1 MTTFLQLLKT
11 QAIYFVG
18 CGLLPFSLLFFVLN
32 FLLFHF
38 ASLRRAEVLIL
49 PEKLNFGGTVC
60 VPDFARYQFPWRHLV
75 FVTFQEPAHNSHM
88 PVIWHDIENVEYI
101 SLRRFVLDFNFRGR
115 RAVIPRRCIHDPAAR
130 WILAH
135 LARYLGRDPILLTY
149 HKIYTGARPHEAYS
163 KDLEAMLARNPRD
176 PWADMW
182 RINLRYNMYFYFQR
196 ELSLKKPSLPQELC
210 AEVEQALARVRGA
223 RTEVRLCGF
232 YIRKR
237 IIDGPNGTNHFTDG
251 SPFEA
256 YLPAIRLLVSRGYQV
271 LFTGDQ
277 PMPRQIA
284 EEFDGM
290 VVDDE
295 TLGINPCLHR
305 IYTALHTDI
314 FVGDGGGGTMF
325 AGLVTDR
332 QMLGL
337 NWYPLFSVFHNFWNY
352 YKHAYDRDGIHLS
365 FSDMATGRYAFACRP
380 NGFTLETN
388 SEDEILEAVR
398 CYVEEMENPGSSEI
412 DCALED
418 LWPSYSG
425 FKMTNCHISP
435 AYVRNYY
442 RKRSAG
448 SVSRS
453 LDKAV

>member
-115 RAVIPRRCIHDPAAR
+115 RAVIPRRRIHDSAAR

-163 KDLEAMLARNPRD
+163 KDLEAMLTRRPRD
-176 PWADMW
+176 PLAKQWTAD
-182 RINLRYNMYFYFQR
+182 LRFSMYYHLQR
-196 ELSLKKPSLPQELC
+196 EVSLKQPSLPQGLRV
-210 AEVEQALARVRGA
+210 EVERALARVRGP
-223 RTEVRLCGF
+223 RSQVRLCGF
-232 YIRKR
+232 YIKG
-237 IIDGPNGTNHFTDG
+237 ITGHFYGG
-251 SPFEA
+251 SSFKA
-256 YLPAIRLLVSRGYQV
+256 YLPAIRFLVSRGYQV
-271 LFTGDQ
+271 LLTGDH
-277 PMPRQIA
+277 PLPRLVA

-290 VVDDE
+290 VVDGEVLD
-295 TLGINPCLHR
+295 INPCLHR

-314 FVGDGGGGTMF
+314 FIGDMAGGTMF

-332 QMLGL
+332 QVLGL
-337 NWYPLFSVFHNFWNY
+337 NTYTFLSAYNNFWIY
-352 YKHAYDRDGIHLS
+352 YKHAYDCDGLHLS
-365 FSDMATGRYAFACRP
+365 FSDMTTGKYAFSVIP
-380 NGFTLETN
+380 NGFTLEPN
-388 SEDEILEAVR
+388 SEDEILDAVC

-412 DCALED
+412 DPVLED

-425 FKMTNCHISP
+425 FKVANCHISP